1 MRHRARRVSCLHTN
15 STPTGVSPW
24 PYLPHSQIGKPT
36 CDGGIQTSGRHQG
49 IRPEAVALPRDP
61 AWGRAAAFRLS
72 PEHAE
77 HRVPRQ
83 VNLIPAF
90 DHLQAVSR
98 YTDST
103 LLGADHT
110 GTCVYRYVHVIF
122 YLWSRL
128 AMTAAAEQS
137 GRPDWHLRPNCTSVV
152 PLRQLHSAALAFTA
166 MVTAGTCMGCA
177 RP

>member
-1 MRHRARRVSCLHTN
+1 MQASDQKL
-15 STPTGVSPW
+15 W
-24 PYLPHSQIGKPT
+24 HS
-36 CDGGIQTSGRHQG
+36 
-49 IRPEAVALPRDP
+49 PEARHGG
-61 AWGRAAAFRLS
+61 GRAAAARLS